1 MVLISAF
8 AVRGGLCVRI
18 SVGWEFFFMKEDL
31 HSKFRTQRFG
41 GGKSGKIKEKCC
53 FVRVRGST
61 WPSGQSGIMLLA
73 TGGSPRFVFVLRR
86 GASRFFGQWSCFCWI
101 HKNSDKNGL

>member
-1 MVLISAF
+1 VVLISAF

-41 GGKSGKIKEKCC
+41 GGKVEK
-53 FVRVRGST
+53 
-61 WPSGQSGIMLLA
+61 
-73 TGGSPRFVFVLRR
+73 
-86 GASRFFGQWSCFCWI
+86 
-101 HKNSDKNGL
+101 

>member
-18 SVGWEFFFMKEDL
+18 SVGWEFFFFMKEDL

-41 GGKSGKIKEKCC
+41 GGKVEK
-53 FVRVRGST
+53 
-61 WPSGQSGIMLLA
+61 
-73 TGGSPRFVFVLRR
+73 
-86 GASRFFGQWSCFCWI
+86 
-101 HKNSDKNGL
+101 